1 MRVPVGLTA
10 RDPQARHPSCPVK
23 PPETGVC
30 PSVNE
35 AREPV
40 YAYVDG
46 MNLYYGA
53 LKRHP
58 GYRWLDIPAMVANLV
73 PGLTIAR
80 TRYYTARIKAT
91 FPGDPGPGRQ
101 RIYLEALQSR
111 PQITIKEGVYAD
123 WPRWQR
129 LDETRGLGSPNLFR
143 PRLEDGEARRLGRV
157 LEQAKRRQ
165 PPIRPFVLVKIRQ
178 TEEKGSD
185 VNLATDLL
193 KDALGTRECRTALVV
208 TNDSDLAYPLEVV
221 QEFGIRVIL
230 VNPFLQSNQREAEGL
245 RRIPVHRRIQLEPSH
260 LQASQLPDLI
270 TVQGRRLSRP
280 TAWQ

>member
-1 MRVPVGLTA
+1 M
-10 RDPQARHPSCPVK
+10 
-23 PPETGVC
+23 C

-35 AREPV
+35 ARDPV

-73 PGLTIAR
+73 PGLTIAH

-111 PQITIKEGVYAD
+111 PRITIKEGVYSD
-123 WPRWQR
+123 WSSWRR
-129 LDETRGLGSPNLFR
+129 LDETEGLDSPDLFR
-143 PRLEDGEARRLGRV
+143 PRLEDEEARRAGRI
-157 LEQAKRRQ
+157 LERAKSRQ
-165 PPIRPFVLVKIRQ
+165 PSNRPFVLAKVRKA
-178 TEEKGSD
+178 EEKGSD

-193 KDALGTRECRTALVV
+193 KDALGTSECRTALVV

-221 QEFGIRVIL
+221 QEFGVRVIL
-230 VNPFLQSNQREAEGL
+230 VNPSLRPNRQEAKGL
-245 RRIPVHRRIQLEPSH
+245 HRVPALRRIQLEQSH
-260 LQASQLPDLI
+260 LQASQLPDPI
-270 TVQGRRLSRP
+270 TVQGRRLSCP

>member
-1 MRVPVGLTA
+1 ML
-10 RDPQARHPSCPVK
+10 
-23 PPETGVC
+23 
-30 PSVNE
+30 PSVDE
-35 AREPV
+35 ARAPV

-53 LKRHP
+53 VKRHP
-58 GYRWLDIPAMVANLV
+58 GYKWLDIPAMVANLV
-73 PGLTIAR
+73 PGLTIAH

-91 FPGDPGPGRQ
+91 FPEDPGPGRQ

-111 PQITIKEGVYAD
+111 PRITIKEGVFAD
-123 WPRWQR
+123 RPHRQR
-129 LDETRGLGSPNLFR
+129 IDETQGLDSPDLFR
-143 PRLEDGEARRLGRV
+143 PRLGKEDVQLMGEILQR
-157 LEQAKRRQ
+157 AKSRQ
-165 PPIRPFVLVKIRQ
+165 PPNRPFVLVKVRR

-193 KDALGTRECRTALVV
+193 KDALGTGECRTALVV

-221 QEFGIRVIL
+221 QEFGVRVIL

-245 RRIPVHRRIQLEPSH
+245 RRIPAHRRIQLEPSH
-260 LQASQLPDLI
+260 LQASQLPDPI
-270 TVQGRRLSRP
+270 TVRGRRLSRP